1 MNDKKFILTLS
12 CDDIPA
18 IVHTVS
24 GFIAHNKGFILESRQ
39 YGDPDTNRFFMRV
52 YFTVRDHNI
61 TKNYLLEQFETDI
74 AKPFQMDWALYEECE
89 KQNILL
95 LVSKFGHC
103 LNDLLHR
110 YKSGAL
116 SANIPAI
123 ISNHQDMKEMAD
135 WYNIP
140 FYHFPITKETKPE
153 QESRPVSFLS

>member
-1 MNDKKFILTLS
+1 MTEHKKFILTLS
-12 CDDIPA
+12 CHDVPG

-24 GFIAHNKGFILESRQ
+24 GFITENNGFILESRQ

-52 YFTVRDHNI
+52 FFTVSDPS
-61 TKNYLLEQFETDI
+61 I
-74 AKPFQMDWALYEECE
+74 AKESLSELFQKNVSQQFAMDWNLYHDNE

-116 SANIPAI
+116 HANIPAI
-123 ISNHQDMKEMAD
+123 ISNHTDMKEIA
-135 WYNIP
+135 IGII
-140 FYHFPITKETKPE
+140 FLFITCQLPKK
-153 QESRPVSFLS
+153 QNQNKKHKS